1 MNSMDPPTCCFVST
15 AKSQPIHLFDA
26 FTGKL
31 RATYRIINRLDEIAT
46 AHSVCFSTD
55 GARLF
60 AGLDGEYRIFDTMT
74 PGKQSTTIVLPE
86 QKGIVSTMVASSN
99 GILATG
105 TYNNSIGLYDGEVGE
120 QIALID
126 RAHSGG
132 ITGLKFIPN
141 QENYLLSAARKCDNL
156 KCWDVRNMTKPVWT
170 VERECNTNQKIQFD
184 ISSNGKMLLS
194 GSTSGK
200 LHFWELG
207 SGSVVSELKVVDA
220 HRSATNA
227 ASLHPF
233 APVCASGSGQRV
245 FPSVADSD
253 SEETMVS
260 TPVSD
265 NSLTLWTAFE
275 Y

>member
-1 MNSMDPPTCCFVST
+1 
-15 AKSQPIHLFDA
+15 
-26 FTGKL
+26 
-31 RATYRIINRLDEIAT
+31 
-46 AHSVCFSTD
+46 
-55 GARLF
+55 
-60 AGLDGEYRIFDTMT
+60 MT

-156 KCWDVRNMTKPVWT
+156 KVVHNQYTILFTVSFFKCWDVRNMTKPVWT